1 MSDEELY
8 QQTGSWEAAAAL
20 RDEQNNALNQ
30 YNWSQNDTGA
40 LAQASTGSTASNAGA
55 SSAMSP
61 ADAQALVDS
70 RYATIGR
77 TGVGTGANQI
87 DTEGRD
93 AWVGALVRGEL
104 NPADL
109 NTRFSTAVTDYMTQ
123 NPDDQYTNYVKNYFA
138 NQAGN
143 TNTGALTTVATNTST
158 STGTSTGALTQA
170 ATGLTTGST
179 STSAITDAD
188 ADRLVREAYASIG
201 RTGIGSKANEIDPDG
216 FNNWVAA
223 VKNGTIKP
231 SDLQTTFKGAVADY
245 IAKNPDDKYTKYVTD
260 YQSKQTGATADTKAA
275 DTTTKAADTTVTNG
289 YLKANPDVAA
299 AYLANNGGMTQD
311 QYAQSHFTNSGADEG
326 RKSPFQESD
335 SLKNAIDLK
344 NGLFLTSDGR
354 AFYADGREE
363 TNWNALDKSVVGN
376 ANLAKLTKQILDQGT
391 TSHWSGQG
399 WGSPEANAASIASAL
414 LKVGIDNIYD
424 LGKVPVY
431 EQVQEIGKT
440 YNGQQVVTYFDE
452 VTGTVRNTI
461 RMPDG
466 GVDADGN
473 PTTKMVDI
481 PPNAKLETLYGQYDG
496 YENVTPVN
504 SSKVIIKDG
513 KAVVDTGQTTFGNTK
528 TGEAIARNFA
538 AQQGDDI
545 LSGTTA
551 GSGNTAFRVDFSQG
565 APVFYTTYASSNTLV
580 NMFADNP
587 LLGKIATAAA
597 AYFGGPAGV
606 AALQAAMGKGIEDI
620 AKGALLTYVGGQIAG
635 NISGSTDLIN
645 SVGADAANV
654 IGKSVGKFVS
664 SEGKADIITSLAG
677 GAVDV
682 GVGQIT
688 DNIAGFKD
696 LSQGQQD
703 FTRSV
708 ISTTIK
714 NGGDLSLGD
723 LVDAAFTAGTA
734 ATKASATG
742 SIATA
747 IEANKTI
754 NDAVTAEINNQT
766 TIDASG
772 AMDIN
777 AAAKFA
783 EDSGYNKFIFDGK
796 TYTLDNNNAAN
807 TIANL
812 EADALKTHTAANLKG
827 GEFEGVDAAVAANA
841 KANNTVIGNTEADTL
856 EEAAALAK
864 SRNPTGTTFT
874 YGGSTYTMGGSSAAV
889 DRALNEAKTEELK
902 NNIAN
907 APTRAEAFKLAREG
921 FYYIFN
927 IQNITWI

>member
-1 MSDEELY
+1 MFGSTTMSAPPLNETPLILRAVCSCDAVDALPLKVVAVITLALKSPLVSLNTMVSPVLVAVAFEL
-8 QQTGSWEAAAAL
+8 TVNVAPSELAEPDNPLPETAPAATQLPVVSVPSAILLASIVNAPSALPTVAAPA
-20 RDEQNNALNQ
+20 NAGAN
-30 YNWSQNDTGA
+30 TGA
-40 LAQASTGSTASNAGA
+40 LAQATTNNTST
-55 SSAMSP
+55 SAMSP
-61 ADAQALVDS
+61 ADARALIEG

-87 DTEGRD
+87 DEAGLN
-93 AWVGALVRGEL
+93 AWTNALVSGEFK
-104 NPADL
+104 PEDL
-109 NTRFSTAVTDYMTQ
+109 NTRFGTAVTDYMAQ
-123 NPDDQYTNYVKNYFA
+123 NPNDQYTNYVKGYLA
-138 NQAGN
+138 DKSGTA
-143 TNTGALTTVATNTST
+143 TTGALNTVANNTAT
-158 STGTSTGALTQA
+158 TANTGALTQA
-170 ATGLTTGST
+170 ATGSTTGDTGVST
-179 STSAITDAD
+179 GVSDAD
-188 ADRLVREAYASIG
+188 ADKLVRNAYASIG
-201 RTGIGSKANEIDPDG
+201 RTGIGGEANQIDQAG
-216 FNNWVAA
+216 YNAWVSA
-223 VKNGTIKP
+223 VKSGAINPTDLTSTFGT
-231 SDLQTTFKGAVADY
+231 AVKDY

-260 YQSKQTGATADTKAA
+260 YQAKQAGTTKAA
-275 DTTTKAADTTVTNG
+275 DTTTKAADTTITNG

-299 AYLANNGGMTQD
+299 AYATYGAGMTQD
-311 QYAQSHFTNSGADEG
+311 EFAQSHYASSGAEEG

-335 SLKNAIDLK
+335 TLKNAIDLK
-344 NGLFLTSDGR
+344 NGLFLTSDGK

-391 TSHWSGQG
+391 TAHWSGQG

-431 EQVQEIGKT
+431 ADVQEIGKT
-440 YNGQQVVTYFDE
+440 YNGQQVITTTDE
-452 VTGTVRNTI
+452 EGKTVSYIRQPTGEYQYDWETGQN
-461 RMPDG
+461 
-466 GVDADGN
+466 N
-473 PTTKMVDI
+473 PLTKFVPVPTD
-481 PPNAKLETLYGQYDG
+481 AKLESVYGLYDG
-496 YENVTPVN
+496 YETVTPVN

-565 APVFYTTYASSNTLV
+565 APVFYTTYASSNDLV
-580 NMFADNP
+580 RMFADSP
-587 LLGKIATAAA
+587 LLGAIANAAA

-772 AMDIN
+772 AMDLN

-783 EDSGYNKFIFDGK
+783 E
-796 TYTLDNNNAAN
+796 
-807 TIANL
+807 
-812 EADALKTHTAANLKG
+812 E
-827 GEFEGVDAAVAANA
+827 
-841 KANNTVIGNTEADTL
+841 
-856 EEAAALAK
+856 
-864 SRNPTGTTFT
+864 
-874 YGGSTYTMGGSSAAV
+874 
-889 DRALNEAKTEELK
+889 
-902 NNIAN
+902 
-907 APTRAEAFKLAREG
+907 
-921 FYYIFN
+921 
-927 IQNITWI
+927 